1 MSQKIC
7 SQCMAVFDGLKWIYD
22 EGEHSKLMRTKKA
35 EVTLCPG
42 HQRLEKRRVDG
53 VVTLKGEFLVSHY
66 DEAIN
71 LINNIADKQQQRNV
85 AALVY
90 NMHKNGDGITVETTD
105 TSLAER
111 IGKEFEKAF
120 NGNLAIQ
127 WLDDAEFVR
136 VNWSRD

>member
-1 MSQKIC
+1 MSHKIC
-7 SQCMAVFDGLKWIYD
+7 SKCMAVFDGLKWTYD
-22 EGEHSKLMRTKKA
+22 ENEHGKLMRTKKA

-53 VVTLKGEFLVSHY
+53 VVSLKGEFLQKHY

-71 LINNIADKQQQRNV
+71 LINNIAEKQQQRNV
-85 AALVY
+85 AAL
-90 NMHKNGDGITVETTD
+90 MHGIEQNGGGITVETTD

-120 NGNLAIQ
+120 HGELAIQ
-127 WLDDAEFVR
+127 WLEDAEFVR
-136 VNWSRD
+136 VNWQRD

>member
-1 MSQKIC
+1 
-7 SQCMAVFDGLKWIYD
+7 MAVFDGLKWIYD
-22 EGEHSKLMRTKKA
+22 EGEHKKLMRAKKA

-42 HQRLEKRRVDG
+42 HQRLEKRRIDG
-53 VVTLKGEFLVSHY
+53 VVTLKGEFLTSHY

-90 NMHKNGDGITVETTD
+90 NMHQNGDGITVETTD

-120 NGNLAIQ
+120 HGQLAIQ

>member
-1 MSQKIC
+1 
-7 SQCMAVFDGLKWIYD
+7 MAVFDGLKWIYD

-53 VVTLKGEFLVSHY
+53 VVTLKGEFLESHY

-71 LINNIADKQQQRNV
+71 LINNIAEKQQQRNV

-90 NMHKNGDGITVETTD
+90 NMHKNGDGIMVETTD